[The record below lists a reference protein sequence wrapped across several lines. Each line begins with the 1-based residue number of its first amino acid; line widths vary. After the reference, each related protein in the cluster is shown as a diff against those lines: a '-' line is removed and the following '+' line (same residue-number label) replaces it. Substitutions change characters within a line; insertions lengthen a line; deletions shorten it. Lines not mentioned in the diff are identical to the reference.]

1 MTEQSKKTDGSDLTN
16 STIEVREECG
26 PPPPPPVR
34 RKSSFFD
41 RLFMRRSPTP
51 SPLSN
56 TTSVESLPPLSPLS
70 LSGYSHLT
78 RHRLLDQELADNI
91 RNILPPRMQLYD
103 TWNLLYS
110 MEQHGI
116 SMNTLYRNADSN
128 NHMTKPRHVA
138 DSGFADKI
146 VTEMILTSA
155 LQDAKAPS
163 GTVLIIKDKHNN
175 KFGAYLNEDLKPMD
189 HKRYYGNGECFLWK
203 CEPVNNSHHKSIDHP
218 IRFKAFMYTG
228 INDTIIFSNS
238 KFIAIG
244 SSNGENGLYID
255 KFLSSGVSYRC
266 DTFGNEILNSSDPT
280 LKCGKFEIVGL
291 ELWRVGDAT

>member
-1 MTEQSKKTDGSDLTN
+1 MAEQARKIDRSDLTD
-16 STIEVREECG
+16 SGIEVSEQC
-26 PPPPPPVR
+26 PPPPPVR

-41 RLFMRRSPTP
+41 RLFMRKSPTP

-56 TTSVESLPPLSPLS
+56 TTSMESLPPLSPLS
-70 LSGYSHLT
+70 LSGYNRLT

-103 TWNLLYS
+103 TWNLVYS

-116 SMNTLYRNADSN
+116 SLNTLYRNADSN
-128 NHMTKPRHVA
+128 NHMSKPHHIA

-146 VTEMILTSA
+146 VTDMVVTSA
-155 LQDAKAPS
+155 RQDAKAPS

-203 CEPVNNSHHKSIDHP
+203 CEPVHSSDKSIENHV
-218 IRFKAFMYTG
+218 RFKAFMYTG
-228 INDTIIFSNS
+228 INDNIIFSNAN
-238 KFIAIG
+238 FIAIG

-255 KFLSSGVSYRC
+255 KLLSSGVSYRC
-266 DTFGNEILNSSDPT
+266 DTFGNEILNSSDPN

-291 ELWRVGDAT
+291 ELWRVGDAA